1 MKQTVIVDGTSGIG
15 AGVVR
20 LHYFK
25 GRGRAETT
33 RWMLA
38 ANGIEFENVAIETP
52 QALAELRASG
62 KLPFDQMPLLEIDG
76 LNLSQS
82 SAMIRY
88 LARKGDLYGDT
99 DHDAL
104 WCDMITGAVADFAE
118 AAIQAAFQPTRST
131 AEEMLKDRFVKFGPC
146 FEACI
151 NRQAAGFCAARRLSF
166 ADIVLAEALSA
177 YLEWIP
183 DIMAHTPL
191 LAALYDRVT
200 AMPTIAS
207 YLASPQRYPMADHDY
222 VISAARVLQ
231 RALPPHMPDPLR
243 FVGT

>member
-1 MKQTVIVDGTSGIG
+1 M
-15 AGVVR
+15 VR

-38 ANGIEFENVAIETP
+38 ANGIEFENVVIETP
-52 QALAELRASG
+52 QALADLRASG
-62 KLPFDQMPLLEIDG
+62 KLPFDQVPLLEIDR

-104 WCDMITGAVADFAE
+104 WCDMIAGAAADFVEPAM
-118 AAIQAAFQPTRST
+118 QAAFQPTRGA
-131 AEEMLKDRFVKFGPC
+131 AEETLKARFAKFAPR
-146 FEACI
+146 FEACL
-151 NRQAAGFCAARRLSF
+151 NRQGSGFCAARRLSF
-166 ADIVLAEALSA
+166 ADIVLVEALSA
-177 YLEWIP
+177 YLDWLP
-183 DIMAHTPL
+183 DILKQTPL
-191 LAALYDRVT
+191 MAALYGRVT
-200 AMPTIAS
+200 AIPAVAA
-207 YLASPQRYPMADHDY
+207 YLASPQRYPMAGLDY
-222 VISAARVLQ
+222 VIDAARVLQ

-243 FVGT
+243 FVGS